1 MDHQL
6 GHWGSRWKA
15 MFVAEGYVVQVL
27 QVLVCPPAVV
37 LLWRGV
43 LGRLSLCGCGRIF
56 VAWDGCAV
64 VRSNVW
70 DVFGG
75 HFLGTT
81 VDEGGCLGGGEK
93 PGECLRNPV
102 WRVHVLW
109 GRCGN
114 RMK

>member
-1 MDHQL
+1 MDRQL

-15 MFVAEGYVVQVL
+15 IFVDEGC
-27 QVLVCPPAVV
+27 VCCCGGAVC
-37 LLWRGV
+37 WAGW
-43 LGRLSLCGCGRIF
+43 F

-64 VRSNVW
+64 LVRSNVW
-70 DVFGG
+70 DGCGG

-81 VDEGGCLGGGEK
+81 VDEGGYLGVEK
-93 PGECLRNPV
+93 PGECPRNPG
-102 WRVHVLW
+102 WRVHVIW